1 MSSQTEIEFKNLLT
15 EEEFNSL
22 RDAFS
27 LSDTDFHSQT
37 NTYFDTNDF
46 QLKEAKKGFRLR
58 VVGDRNELT
67 LKSPGDNPHTML
79 EITELISNEKRDQ
92 ILSQGYID
100 THLYQAFS
108 QLPNQVNAF
117 GSLRTERAEV
127 SYEGGLLVFDHSYYM
142 QLEDFEV
149 EYEVEDLEAGRT
161 HFYDLLKK
169 HNIPTRQTDKKIARF
184 MKEALRQKG

>member
-37 NTYFDTNDF
+37 NTYFDTDDF

-117 GSLRTERAEV
+117 GSLRTERAEIP
-127 SYEGGLLVFDHSYYM
+127 YEGGLLVFDHSYYM

-169 HNIPTRQTDKKIARF
+169 HNIPTRQTDK
-184 MKEALRQKG
+184 